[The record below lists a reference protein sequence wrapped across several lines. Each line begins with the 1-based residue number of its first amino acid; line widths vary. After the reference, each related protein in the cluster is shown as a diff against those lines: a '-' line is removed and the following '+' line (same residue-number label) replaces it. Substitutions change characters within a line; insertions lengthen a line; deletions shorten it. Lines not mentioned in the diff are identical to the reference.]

1 MKKTLLGA
9 MVLCVVLGMTGCAST
24 TPTPTAQPTTMAPTQ
39 TPTPEPTPVPATP
52 EPTQAPTPS
61 PEATTGTGA
70 AAMGEIRD
78 GMYRAEMSETITQE
92 EKGWQGYL
100 ELTIED
106 GKLKDA
112 EFDYIK
118 DGKKKSEATAAEYPM
133 TPAPGEWIPEY
144 RAEVLKAGLSGD
156 AIDAITGATES
167 GRDVN
172 ALYQAALEAAREGNT
187 ETVTVESVEQGGA
200 S

>member
-9 MVLCVVLGMTGCAST
+9 MVLCVALGMTGCAST

-100 ELTIED
+100 ALTIED

-118 DGKKKSEATAAEYPM
+118 DGKKKSEAT
-133 TPAPGEWIPEY
+133 PGEWIPEY

-187 ETVTVESVEQGGA
+187 ETVTVESVEQGSA